1 MNELELYVDSLDPSL
16 SNEEKVRLVQEW
28 KKANRWNEQEVEVSE
43 QVELEEVD
51 LGTVKKK
58 DGVAGA
64 DVPSEIAAPKDTDSQ
79 LENIFSELVVP
90 EDELLKINEK
100 SFIDSMKSFI
110 NSFILRFLLNFS
122 ATNSGNPPP
131 MIIPSTTG
139 NDLSLIV
146 SKYFTL
152 TP

>member
-58 DGVAGA
+58 DVLAVEQYH
-64 DVPSEIAAPKDTDSQ
+64 VPSGQSA
-79 LENIFSELVVP
+79 ELG
-90 EDELLKINEK
+90 
-100 SFIDSMKSFI
+100 
-110 NSFILRFLLNFS
+110 RHGS
-122 ATNSGNPPP
+122 AVAS
-131 MIIPSTTG
+131 
-139 NDLSLIV
+139 
-146 SKYFTL
+146 
-152 TP
+152 